1 MTTNISN
8 LIGDLSTR
16 SARAILSQLG
26 IRSEVLRDHLTTLY
40 ARRPGTPGAL
50 LAEPVLEAAFG
61 WKAADRTMAEL
72 ARDGFLHDELVAALD
87 RPKPKQSSEYAFPQH
102 RRPYKHQLEC
112 WRWLLD
118 GTPRSVLVSSGTGS
132 GKTEC
137 FLVPILEDLVRQ
149 RSLNGHLSGVQALFL
164 YPLNALINSQRDRL
178 RAWCGGFGQ
187 DVRFCLYN
195 GETPEHAKAADA
207 NQAGAEQISRQ
218 QLRADPPP
226 VLVTNATMLEYMLVR
241 TEDAPIVERSQGQLR
256 WIVLDEAHTYIGSHA
271 AEMTLL
277 LRRVLHRFGV
287 APADVRFVAT
297 SATMGDE
304 GAEQDLKHFLADL
317 SGAPNERVH
326 VVTGERFVPPLPA
339 ANGPPPSISTLRSM
353 APAERFTALCNHPGA
368 RALRQSLAR
377 GPETLAA
384 LQQTAGAPEET
395 APLLGLSSTVVR
407 GERTEEAFLP
417 LRVHLFHRTQ
427 RGLWACVN
435 RNCSGVENT
444 ALRSWGFGALF
455 TERRTHCQHC
465 DAAVFEL
472 VVCADCGQHYL
483 QAAENFCA
491 TNNRSVLQQC
501 TEDPNVDEFRLDV
514 ETEHDELEV
523 EGSSA
528 SATHIALR
536 LLCGDDID
544 VSRTEE
550 AYLGPAGQLALS
562 GDGDRAEAQFVR
574 ISPFTGDAPT
584 CLRCGGTDNKVRS
597 LFRELRVGAP
607 FALSTIVPTALEH
620 TPVMPKGQDLPS
632 QGRRILGFSDSRQG
646 TARLAVR
653 LQQDAERNRVRSV
666 LYHALAEARPSRD
679 KKGRDRKESE
689 IEALRDALEQKNSPI
704 LRSML
709 EEAEAELASMS
720 ASVGTLSWQAAVHR
734 LADDAGVRGMLKYH
748 QYITRAGTSLEDYAS
763 FCMYREFFRRPKRM
777 NSAETMGLIALR
789 YPMIEGASEPPGWP
803 LTQTDWVSF
812 LKLALDFFMRDTSAV
827 DLPEEYLRWM
837 GIPVRQRYVQGP
849 GFGDKPTRRQRR
861 WPSVS
866 PRVARRSRLPRLL
879 IAAAQLDESAESLDR
894 VNEALEHAWACLRG
908 LFQHVADGYLLN
920 LEKAELIELAGAEVC
935 PYTGRIL
942 DTTLCGL
949 SPYLPERAPPEK
961 CKPVALPQLPKPY
974 WREASGASV
983 GEDEIKAWVEQEP
996 KIRTART
1003 LGVWSD
1009 LNDRV
1014 AAVSPYFEAAEHS
1027 AQLDG
1032 PRLRDLEDRFRKGQ
1046 VNVLSCSTTMEMGV
1060 DIGGLSAVVMNNAPP
1075 SAANYLQR
1083 AGRAGRR
1090 GEGVSF
1096 AITLCPSSPHGQEV
1110 FNNPLWPFRSAV
1122 AVPRVA
1128 LDSARLVQRHV
1139 NSLCLAWFLTTL
1151 DAHRLKAGWFFLA
1164 DSQRSAPADE
1174 FVGWCEEGG
1183 ARDERLALGLKALVR
1198 GTVLEGKLVHHLLQ
1212 HCQEVMT
1219 AAVTKWRLEI
1229 ESLQADAEQ
1238 FRDGES
1244 LSPAV
1249 LAIDRQLTRLKD
1261 EYLLRELVNRQFLP
1275 GHGFPTGI
1283 MSFIPTTMEDL
1294 RTNRGAGGT
1303 SEGAFARRSGYP
1315 TRQLD
1320 MAIREY
1326 APGSE
1331 VVIDGRVYESG
1342 GLTLNWHL
1350 PPNAG
1355 ADGIREVQ
1363 AIRHVWRCR
1372 SCGATGDTPS
1382 LLEAC
1387 PSCDGRV
1394 QSHEYLEPAG
1404 FAVDIRQRPHNNVT
1418 SPTFVPVEAPWI
1430 SCPTPHWE
1438 TFAHPP
1444 LGRYRYSDVG
1454 HLFHG
1459 SRGVGGFGY
1468 AVCLRCGRAA
1478 SEDGPHTASVPPQV
1492 FRKAHGRLRGGKA
1505 SDGSGLCDGEGFSI
1519 KRGLA
1524 LGGSRTTDVFEL
1536 QLAELTEQHVAWS
1549 LGLALRQSFT
1559 RRLGVE
1565 AQEVGVAVRP
1575 SKGPDGTLL
1584 QSIFLFDTAEG
1595 GSGYVEAMRQH
1606 GAAALHGA
1614 HDILDCVNGCD
1625 AACHGCLLNYGTQY
1639 TSNALNRHDALAFLT
1654 PERRGA

>member
-1 MTTNISN
+1 M
-8 LIGDLSTR
+8 
-16 SARAILSQLG
+16 
-26 IRSEVLRDHLTTLY
+26 
-40 ARRPGTPGAL
+40 
-50 LAEPVLEAAFG
+50 
-61 WKAADRTMAEL
+61 
-72 ARDGFLHDELVAALD
+72 
-87 RPKPKQSSEYAFPQH
+87 
-102 RRPYKHQLEC
+102 
-112 WRWLLD
+112 
-118 GTPRSVLVSSGTGS
+118 
-132 GKTEC
+132 
-137 FLVPILEDLVRQ
+137 RQ

-297 SATMGDE
+297 SATIGDE
-304 GAEQDLKHFLADL
+304 GAKQDLKRFLADL

-353 APAERFTALCNHPGA
+353 VPAERFTALCNHPGA

-501 TEDPNVDEFRLDV
+501 AEDPNIDEFRLDV

-523 EGSSA
+523 EESSA

-550 AYLGPAGQLALS
+550 AYLGPAGQLALN

-584 CLRCGGTDNKVRS
+584 CLRCGGTDNKVRR

-620 TPVMPKGQDLPS
+620 TPAIAKGQDLPS
-632 QGRRILGFSDSRQG
+632 HGRRILGFSDSRQG

-689 IEALRDALEQKNSPI
+689 IEALRDALEQKNSPV
-704 LRSML
+704 LRSLL

-720 ASVGTLSWQAAVHR
+720 VSVGTLSWQEAVHR
-734 LADDAGVRGMLKYH
+734 LAGDSGVRSMLKYH
-748 QYITRAGTSLEDYAS
+748 RYITRAGTSLEDYAS

-789 YPMIEGASEPPGWP
+789 YPTIEGTSAPPGWP

-827 DLPEEYLRWM
+827 DLPEGYLRWM

-866 PRVARRSRLPRLL
+866 AGVARRPRLPRLL
-879 IAAAQLDESAESLDR
+879 IAAAQLNESAESLDR
-894 VNEALEHAWACLRG
+894 VNEALEHAWTCLHS

-920 LEKAELIELAGAEVC
+920 LEKAELMELAEAEVC

-961 CKPVALPQLPKPY
+961 CKPVALPRLPKPY

-983 GEDEIKAWVEQEP
+983 GEDEIKAWVEEEP

-1014 AAVSPYFEAAEHS
+1014 ATFSPYFEAAEHS

-1032 PRLRDLEDRFRKGQ
+1032 PRLRDLEGRFRKGQ

-1075 SAANYLQR
+1075 SAANYVQR

-1139 NSLCLAWFLTTL
+1139 NSLCLAWFLATL

-1183 ARDERLALGLKALVR
+1183 ARDERLALGLKSLVR
-1198 GTVLEGKLVHHLLQ
+1198 DTVLEGKLVPHLLQ

-1244 LSPAV
+1244 RSPAV

-1283 MSFIPTTMEDL
+1283 VSFIPTTMEDL
-1294 RTNRGAGGT
+1294 RTNRGASGT

-1315 TRQLD
+1315 TRQLE

-1350 PPNAG
+1350 SPNAG
-1355 ADGIREVQ
+1355 AEGVREVQ
-1363 AIRHVWRCR
+1363 AIRHVWLCR

-1438 TFAHPP
+1438 TFARPP
-1444 LGRYRYSDVG
+1444 LGRFRYSDAG

-1478 SEDGPHTASVPPQV
+1478 SEDGPHTASVAPQV

-1614 HDILDCVNGCD
+1614 HDILDCANGCD